1 MAPGLTYLAARWC
14 AKNTGRGAAVAR
26 GERRVI
32 VRDIEAEEGVG
43 RAEGRGEMLMVGWR
57 ERGRERGEAQ
67 GSGSGRVGSTGG
79 SESVDMMVSVKVAR
93 EDLGVEG
100 AKERLVEVME

>member
-57 ERGRERGEAQ
+57 ERGEAQ